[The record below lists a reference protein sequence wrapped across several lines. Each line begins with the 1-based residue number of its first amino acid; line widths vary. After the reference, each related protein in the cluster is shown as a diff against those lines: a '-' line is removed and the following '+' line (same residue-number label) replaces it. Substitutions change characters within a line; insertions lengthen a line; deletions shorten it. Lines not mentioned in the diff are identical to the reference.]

1 MKTMFEAITLDLIG
15 TIIAALLTIMV
26 LSYLVGDNPL
36 FRIAT
41 HIFIGV
47 AAGYAGVVAWDSV
60 IRPNLV
66 SPIAAQGLEGLLNL
80 ELIIPII
87 LVVLLLFKIS
97 PATAK
102 LGSLPMALL
111 VGVGA
116 AVVVGGAITG
126 TLIPQSRAAMLSLS
140 LAEGPAD
147 LGATGFEHTAN
158 VLILLMGTIST
169 LIYFRFSSPPSE
181 NAPQPITGV
190 MNSLRTVGRVFI
202 AITFG
207 AMYAGAL
214 MAAIIALAERFNFLG
229 RVITDLLGN

>member
-1 MKTMFEAITLDLIG
+1 MFEAITLDLIG

-60 IRPNLV
+60 
-66 SPIAAQGLEGLLNL
+66 
-80 ELIIPII
+80 
-87 LVVLLLFKIS
+87 
-97 PATAK
+97 
-102 LGSLPMALL
+102 SLPMALL

-140 LAEGPAD
+140 LTEGSAD